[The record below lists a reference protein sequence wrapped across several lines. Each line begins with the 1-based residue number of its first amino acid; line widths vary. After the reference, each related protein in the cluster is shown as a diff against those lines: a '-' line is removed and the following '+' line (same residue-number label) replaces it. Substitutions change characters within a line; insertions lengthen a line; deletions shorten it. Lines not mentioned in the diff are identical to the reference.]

1 MIRVLVNSALV
12 GLLIAGSW
20 LVVTHNS
27 TPTPPTLPSNTAP
40 ANSLNTV
47 SSTEQV
53 ESHRYFIDIAVQDE
67 QQLKTLFDHA
77 KQVHLA
83 QPTPNEQPIV
93 LVLHGPE
100 TLSFDLKHYEQHQQI
115 IDLAAQLDAFNI
127 IDIKMC
133 SAAIGHYNLTPEQI
147 PPFIELVPLAEQ
159 EIQRLQQQGYQSL
172 L

>member
-20 LVVTHNS
+20 LVVTHNT

-67 QQLKTLFDHA
+67 QQLKTLFDPA

-83 QPTPNEQPIV
+83 QPTPYEQPIV
-93 LVLHGPE
+93 LVLYGPE
-100 TLSFDLKHYEQHQQI
+100 TLSFDLKH
-115 IDLAAQLDAFNI
+115 
-127 IDIKMC
+127 
-133 SAAIGHYNLTPEQI
+133 
-147 PPFIELVPLAEQ
+147 
-159 EIQRLQQQGYQSL
+159 
-172 L
+172 